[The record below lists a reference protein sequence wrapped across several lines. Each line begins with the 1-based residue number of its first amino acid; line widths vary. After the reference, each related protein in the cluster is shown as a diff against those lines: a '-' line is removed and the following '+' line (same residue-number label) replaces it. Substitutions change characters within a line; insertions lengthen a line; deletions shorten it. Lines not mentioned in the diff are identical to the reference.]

1 MSSKF
6 SSPFMAKSP
15 LHDHHDEPEVKREEL
30 DDKGKKIYD
39 DLRKENDSLL
49 KSGMTQKQINAMRL
63 KRHKEK
69 KETTPLNIRKSAEA
83 KRREAKRKADI
94 ASGKLK
100 VTRKT
105 KPIGGRQKL
114 ARDGKTWVDIK

>member
-1 MSSKF
+1 MKPFTSKHCTPVNYG
-6 SSPFMAKSP
+6 SPF
-15 LHDHHDEPEVKREEL
+15 
-30 DDKGKKIYD
+30 
-39 DLRKENDSLL
+39 DL
-49 KSGMTQKQINAMRL
+49 
-63 KRHKEK
+63 
-69 KETTPLNIRKSAEA
+69 RKSAES

>member
-6 SSPFMAKSP
+6 ASPFMVKS
-15 LHDHHDEPEVKREEL
+15 
-30 DDKGKKIYD
+30 
-39 DLRKENDSLL
+39 
-49 KSGMTQKQINAMRL
+49 
-63 KRHKEK
+63 
-69 KETTPLNIRKSAEA
+69 PLNIRKSAEA

-105 KPIGGRQKL
+105 KRIGGRQRL

>member
-1 MSSKF
+1 MKPFTSKHCT
-6 SSPFMAKSP
+6 P
-15 LHDHHDEPEVKREEL
+15 LHIK
-30 DDKGKKIYD
+30 
-39 DLRKENDSLL
+39 
-49 KSGMTQKQINAMRL
+49 
-63 KRHKEK
+63 
-69 KETTPLNIRKSAEA
+69 KSAKA

-114 ARDGKTWVDIK
+114 ASDGKTWVDIK